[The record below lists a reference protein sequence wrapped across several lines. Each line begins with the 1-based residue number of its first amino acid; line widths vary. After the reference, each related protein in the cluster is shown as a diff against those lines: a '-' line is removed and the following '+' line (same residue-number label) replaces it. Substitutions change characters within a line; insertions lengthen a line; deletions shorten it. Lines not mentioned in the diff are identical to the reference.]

1 MLKLWKW
8 YQNCLAVH
16 PVKTQMISSGV
27 IWGFGDIAAQSIT
40 HYTAKKYRQIKVL
53 ASITYHSRKSHFL
66 YDGFLLYFVYLFL
79 GTLPLVLENEYVSS
93 FCYSIVFSLCVYG
106 CIQCLRQ
113 MGMCHFV
120 FFFSFICLLYFISGI
135 KWG

>member
-79 GTLPLVLENEYVSS
+79 GTLPLVLKMSMSQVFVILLFFHYV
-93 FCYSIVFSLCVYG
+93 CMDVFNV
-106 CIQCLRQ
+106 
-113 MGMCHFV
+113 
-120 FFFSFICLLYFISGI
+120 
-135 KWG
+135 